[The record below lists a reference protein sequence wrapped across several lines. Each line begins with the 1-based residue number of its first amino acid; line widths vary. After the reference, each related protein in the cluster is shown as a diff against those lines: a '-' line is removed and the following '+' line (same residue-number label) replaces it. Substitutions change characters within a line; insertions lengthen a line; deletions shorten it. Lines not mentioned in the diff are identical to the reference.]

1 MSKRGHVT
9 DEDRA
14 LFRRAVDGVRRIGD
28 DHPLP
33 ARAGDASRIRAG
45 RRRDEPPDPRGLV
58 ESERAADVAPG
69 DVLCFCRPGVR
80 RREIVRLRRGRF
92 DVEADLDL
100 HGRTVA
106 EAGATLARFLEES
119 RRRGR
124 RCVRVVHGKGFGSG
138 RGPVMK
144 AHVDRWLRDRSEVLA
159 FCSAIPPHGGTG
171 ALYVLLRR

>member
-1 MSKRGHVT
+1 MSKRSNLT

-14 LFRRAVDGVRRIGD
+14 LFRRAVGGVRRIGD
-28 DHPLP
+28 DRPLP
-33 ARAGDASRIRAG
+33 ARTGATSRIRNG
-45 RRRDEPPDPRGLV
+45 RGRDEPPEPRGLT
-58 ESERAADVAPG
+58 ESEWTPDVAPG
-69 DVLCFCRPGVR
+69 DVLSFARPGVQ

-106 EAGATLARFLEES
+106 DAVAALARFLEDS
-119 RRRGR
+119 CRRGR
-124 RCVRVVHGKGFGSG
+124 RCVRIVHGKGFGSR

-144 AHVDRWLRDRSEVLA
+144 AHVDRWLRARPEVLA